1 MKEETGFI
9 VAIVNFFDKL
19 EDKARAHLSHQPII
33 YAVIG
38 GIGIVLFWR
47 GVWHTADAIEAYLIQ
62 MDSSWWV
69 VFSGPG
75 TFILGLL
82 ILLMT
87 GLMVSVFIGDQI
99 ILSGIK
105 KEKKFFE
112 KTETEIK
119 GEVDILSE
127 IRNEIHNLEETLA
140 VTDDKKVS

>member
-1 MKEETGFI
+1 MKEETGI
-9 VAIVNFFDKL
+9 ISKLVVFFDKL
-19 EDKARAHLSHQPII
+19 EDKARAKLSHQPII

-47 GVWHTADAIEAYLIQ
+47 GVWHTADIIEIYFLEIHSPWAA
-62 MDSSWWV
+62 

-75 TFILGLL
+75 TFVVGLL

-105 KEKKFFE
+105 KEKKLVE
-112 KTETEIK
+112 KTESEVK
-119 GEVDILSE
+119 GESDILSD
-127 IRNEIHNLEETLA
+127 IRSEIHNIEETLA
-140 VTDDKKVS
+140 MNKDSEK

>member
-1 MKEETGFI
+1 MKEETSFI
-9 VAIVNFFDKL
+9 GAVVNFFDKL
-19 EDKARAHLSHQPII
+19 EDKARAHLSRQPIV
-33 YAVIG
+33 YAVLG

-47 GVWHTADAIEAYLIQ
+47 GVWHTADSIEAYFVQ
-62 MDSSWWV
+62 MESPWWV
-69 VFSGPG
+69 IFSGPG
-75 TFILGLL
+75 TFVIGLL

-112 KTETEIK
+112 KTETEIR

-127 IRNEIHNLEETLA
+127 IRDEIHNLEETLA
-140 VTDDKKVS
+140 VTDDKKVN

>member
-1 MKEETGFI
+1 MKEVTGI
-9 VAIVNFFDKL
+9 IKAIVNFFDKL
-19 EDKARAHLSHQPII
+19 EDKARAKLSHQPII

-47 GVWHTADAIEAYLIQ
+47 GVWHTADSLEAYFLQ
-62 MDSSWWV
+62 MQSPLASI
-69 VFSGPG
+69 FSGPG
-75 TFILGLL
+75 TFIIGLL

-127 IRNEIHNLEETLA
+127 IRDEIHNLEETLA
-140 VTDDKKVS
+140 VTDDKKVK

>member
-1 MKEETGFI
+1 MKEETSFI
-9 VAIVNFFDKL
+9 GKIVIFFDKL
-19 EDKARAHLSHQPII
+19 EDKARAHLSRQPII

-47 GVWHTADAIEAYLIQ
+47 GVWHTADALEMYLI
-62 MDSSWWV
+62 DIGSSWWV

-75 TFILGLL
+75 TFMIGLL

-105 KEKKFFE
+105 KEKKLVE
-112 KTETEIK
+112 KTESEVK
-119 GEVDILSE
+119 GEADILSD
-127 IRNEIHNLEETLA
+127 IRSEIHNIEETLA
-140 VTDDKKVS
+140 MNKDSEK

>member
-1 MKEETGFI
+1 MKEETGI
-9 VAIVNFFDKL
+9 IRSIVNFFDKL
-19 EDKARAHLSHQPII
+19 EDKARAHLSRQPII
-33 YAVIG
+33 YAVLG

-47 GVWHTADAIEAYLIQ
+47 GVWHTADSIEAYLIQ
-62 MDSSWWV
+62 MESSWWV

-75 TFILGLL
+75 TFVIGLL

-87 GLMVSVFIGDQI
+87 GLLVSVFIGDQI

-112 KTETEIK
+112 KTETEIR

-127 IRNEIHNLEETLA
+127 IRDEIHNLEETLA
-140 VTDDKKVS
+140 VTDDRKVK